1 MTRADLPEKLNQMNI
16 ISIDDNDI
24 VTASSVPMQSAFR
37 AVCSEDGFKKK
48 LKATTDRLNEIESL
62 ERTTEITMKDLV
74 NDGQYEISKERGI
87 RGEKNIRIS
96 YRKPLSYSSW
106 SW

>member
-1 MTRADLPEKLNQMNI
+1 MNI
-16 ISIDDNDI
+16 LSIDDNDI
-24 VTASSVPMQSAFR
+24 LTASSVPMQSAFR
-37 AVCSEDGFKKK
+37 AVCSEDGFKKQ
-48 LKATTDRLNEIESL
+48 LKATTDRLSNIKSL

-74 NDGQYEISKERGI
+74 NDGQYEISKERGV

-96 YRKPLSYSSW
+96 YRKPLSCSFW